1 MQLPGTALAAALQL
15 LHTQAQPA
23 GTPSSAEPASLSPI
37 AQMASAPDPFAALRT
52 AEPPPFPG
60 PIFTGLNA
68 IINPF
73 HIIPNSAPTQ
83 SAAVAAGASTQTM
96 KAAVHSAPSGSKPT
110 AAATA
115 GAGHSPMPPPL
126 SGGLPGSVA
135 CNASEQLP
143 RPVEQAS
150 RDVPS
155 LSNQAAADA
164 AQAHAA
170 VNACT
175 HAQLSGHSTQ
185 APVASTAGDAAGK
198 AVMTSGLDADTAAE
212 AAIAAAPVVAASIGL
227 NVPTQPVATLPRA
240 DMLAVKTNRNVTK
253 RKWDVMTRDDPAAP
267 AAPAASSGTQAPA
280 ASSGTQAP
288 AASVTT
294 TPPTGFAVSKAPSG
308 CAAAAAPAVSPA
320 AVAPDI
326 SAATTVPAISAPV
339 AAKMAV
345 TPMIGA
351 ATTRSL
357 APPTLPVPTLQ
368 TLVTGGM
375 STGSPQSAASSGPA
389 APSPLQMLCASKAP
403 SAQVQPIS
411 VPSSL
416 PVPEAVQLNSLPA
429 TLSAPELP
437 ALTSETQ
444 QPLLARA
451 SQLQPAVKAGKEL
464 ASKLAADFAQQHR
477 SSESLAAKKAP
488 ATAVPPQQAVS
499 LDIKEAIAAAEKLIH
514 DKALKATQSVQ
525 GGEESHA
532 VRMEAIRLR
541 NMARHDMPQPVTLP
555 PPPSHPSPAPVA
567 PLNPVQAPPRAEIA
581 TQSQEATGIFAPAEG
596 KRSQSRK
603 RRRARRSS
611 NQEASWVPEAVP
623 EVPGA
628 PAEFVARGSIGG
640 LHSDS
645 PASNDSRGTVRKQ
658 IQSLD
663 RHQVCSE
670 TLEDTAGAFAEACA
684 GHRIPLPKCHASA
697 APGKQSSCKDAHDS
711 LLHLTDP
718 LPWTKS
724 ISVLMQGS
732 CCMWF
737 MAFLCRV
744 PTLSQVVPK
753 LPRACAGAGN
763 KEKAKRI
770 TWKA

>member
-1 MQLPGTALAAALQL
+1 
-15 LHTQAQPA
+15 
-23 GTPSSAEPASLSPI
+23 
-37 AQMASAPDPFAALRT
+37 
-52 AEPPPFPG
+52 
-60 PIFTGLNA
+60 
-68 IINPF
+68 
-73 HIIPNSAPTQ
+73 
-83 SAAVAAGASTQTM
+83 
-96 KAAVHSAPSGSKPT
+96 
-110 AAATA
+110 
-115 GAGHSPMPPPL
+115 MPPPL

-143 RPVEQAS
+143 KPVEQTS

-164 AQAHAA
+164 AQAHAI

-175 HAQLSGHSTQ
+175 HAQLSNHSTQ
-185 APVASTAGDAAGK
+185 APVASTAADAAGK
-198 AVMTSGLDADTAAE
+198 AVMTSGLDPDTAAE

-267 AAPAASSGTQAPA
+267 AASSGTQAPA

-288 AASVTT
+288 AASVAI
-294 TPPTGFAVSKAPSG
+294 TPPTGLAVSKAPSG
-308 CAAAAAPAVSPA
+308 CAAAAAPAVSAA

-351 ATTRSL
+351 TTTRSL
-357 APPTLPVPTLQ
+357 APPTLLVPTLQ
-368 TLVTGGM
+368 TSVTGGM
-375 STGSPQSAASSGPA
+375 STGSPQNAALSGPA
-389 APSPLQMLCASKAP
+389 AAFPLQMLLASKAP

-437 ALTSETQ
+437 ALTSEIQ

-477 SSESLAAKKAP
+477 SSESLAAKTAP
-488 ATAVPPQQAVS
+488 VTAVPPQQAVS
-499 LDIKEAIAAAEKLIH
+499 FDIKEAIAVAEKLIH
-514 DKALKATQSVQ
+514 DQALKAKQSVQ

-532 VRMEAIRLR
+532 ARMEAIRLR
-541 NMARHDMPQPVTLP
+541 NMARHDAPQPVTLP
-555 PPPSHPSPAPVA
+555 PPPSHSSPVPVA
-567 PLNPVQAPPRAEIA
+567 PLNPMQAPPQAEIA
-581 TQSQEATGIFAPAEG
+581 TQSQEATGTFAPAEG
-596 KRSQSRK
+596 KRLQSRK

-628 PAEFVARGSIGG
+628 PAEFVARGSIVGS
-640 LHSDS
+640 HSDS

-670 TLEDTAGAFAEACA
+670 TLEDIAGAFAEACA
-684 GHRIPLPKCHASA
+684 GHRIPLPKCYASA
-697 APGKQSSCKDAHDS
+697 ALGKRSSCKDAHDS
-711 LLHLTDP
+711 FLHLTDP

-724 ISVLMQGS
+724 ISVLMQSS